1 MKTKK
6 VIVLPYDRAWKSAFE
21 EIKLEIENAIGDLI
35 IGIIIFKVK
44 TYYLPVLAFGL
55 ISFGIKLFYSTKEEK
70 NSPKDSAVL
79 IKELEKRVEAVNLWD
94 K

>member
-1 MKTKK
+1 MIFI
-6 VIVLPYDRAWKSAFE
+6 VIYLLLAVFA
-21 EIKLEIENAIGDLI
+21 I

-55 ISFGIKLFYSTKEEK
+55 ISFCIKLFYSTKEEK
-70 NSPKDSAVL
+70 NSPKDSTVL
-79 IKELEKRVEAVNLWD
+79 IKELEKRIIAVNQWD